1 MTIKE
6 CYELAGGN
14 YEEVMGRLL
23 KEERVVKYLGKF
35 KADPSYNEMLQ
46 SYAAQDWETLFR
58 SSHTL
63 KGVCYN
69 LSLTALGDAADAV
82 CEAVR
87 PGVAPKTDIAPMVE
101 ETKVQYARTIELIE
115 KALPQA

>member
-6 CYELAGGN
+6 CYELVGGN
-14 YEEVMGRLL
+14 YEEVMGRLM
-23 KEERVVKYLGKF
+23 KEERVIKYLGKF
-35 KADPSYNEMLQ
+35 KADPSYQEMLT

-58 SSHTL
+58 ASHTL

-69 LSLTALGDAADAV
+69 LSLTALGDAASNV

-87 PGVAPKTDIAPMVE
+87 PGVAPETDIAPLVE
-101 ETKVQYARTIELIE
+101 VTKELYAKNIELIE
-115 KALPQA
+115 EALPKA